1 MKKRIF
7 HGKVND
13 VEFTDRDAMINYIKD
28 LMTNGEQIHTYSSY
42 YELTDTSDEG
52 CSGVG
57 IASDTMTAAMKQLD
71 VSDLDV
77 ESVLD
82 NYPEEAAE
90 IIENHLTE
98 RMSNFMTILDA
109 STSKQIH
116 DNAKRF
122 KDLLNSIAGTLRDT
136 SKSLD
141 DRYEDIVKECKFY
154 EELLS
159 SINKEK
165 KDVVQYSEVYDSII
179 GWCEAMSDIIDE
191 YYNQQNKQ

>member
-57 IASDTMTAAMKQLD
+57 IATDTMTAAMKQLD
-71 VSDLDV
+71 LSDLDV

-122 KDLLNSIAGTLRDT
+122 KDLLNSIAGTLRET

-141 DRYEDIVKECKFY
+141 DRYEGIVKECKFY